1 MTVEVGGSGASVA
14 VDVGVDVAVDVGV
27 GVGGSTVNLGVWVPG
42 AGEAA
47 VRDGDGFAVVGEK
60 DAGAAGGGTLVD
72 GGALVDGD
80 SPGEVAPTIPAS
92 PLAGALAEPGELPDP
107 AAACRGACDP
117 VSASTVTI
125 PVAMIATRTPA
136 AAATPDSASIRRL
149 GGRTACGKP
158 LGRNA
163 PARCATA
170 RRYDSASGLLSA
182 HRVRISSRSPGGGSA
197 SGAMP

>member
-1 MTVEVGGSGASVA
+1 M
-14 VDVGVDVAVDVGV
+14 
-27 GVGGSTVNLGVWVPG
+27 GVGGWKVNLGVELAG

-60 DAGAAGGGTLVD
+60 DNATAGGGALLA
-72 GGALVDGD
+72 GALVTRPGD
-80 SPGEVAPTIPAS
+80 VAPAVPAS
-92 PLAGALAEPGELPDP
+92 PLVGALAEPDELPAP

-136 AAATPDSASIRRL
+136 AAATRDSASIRRL
-149 GGRTACGKP
+149 GARTACGKP

-163 PARCATA
+163 PARCVTS
-170 RRYDSASGLLSA
+170 RRYDSASVLVSA
-182 HRVRISSRSPGGGSA
+182 HRLRTSSRSPGGSSA